1 MAIDKL
7 GLYNGAL
14 RIMGERKI
22 ASLSENREP
31 RRVLDGIWDEDA
43 IKYCL
48 EQGQWGW
55 ASRTVKLEASA
66 SVDPEFGYRYAFD
79 KPTDYV
85 RTVNLSTDENFSE
98 PLNAFSDEAGY
109 IFAHVDI
116 IYLRYVSD
124 DDDYGRNYE
133 LWPQSFTRYVMAYLA
148 YEGSLRLTASH
159 SIQERL
165 EKQMKVR
172 LSDAQ
177 SKDGVN
183 RPTMFYPRGTFVTAR
198 HGMNARQTDRRR

>member
-22 ASLSENREP
+22 ATLSENREP

-43 IKYCL
+43 VRYCL
-48 EQGQWGW
+48 EQGQWQW
-55 ASRTVKLEASA
+55 ASRTVKLEASTT
-66 SVDPEFGYRYAFD
+66 VEPEFGYRWAFE
-79 KPTDYV
+79 KPEDYV
-85 RTVNLSTDENFSE
+85 RTVNISTDEYFNE

-109 IFAHVDI
+109 LFSNVDI
-116 IYLRYVSD
+116 LYLRFVSD
-124 DDDYGRNYE
+124 HDDYGRNYE
-133 LWPQSFTRYVMAYLA
+133 LWPISFQRYVMSYLA

-159 SIQERL
+159 SIQDRL

-172 LSDAQ
+172 QSDAQ

-183 RPTMFYPRGTFVTAR
+183 RPTMFYPRGSFITAR
-198 HGMNARQTDRRR
+198 HGINARQTDRRR